1 MKAENIYVDITESV
15 SEVVEKIINSKNDT
29 IILIIPENA
38 KIADSL
44 LNFKLIKRE
53 AAAADKK
60 LFVSSDVEEIILM
73 AKEAGMKLIEMAEL
87 SRPKPKTK
95 ALLSDIKPPKK
106 KKIEKTPKIISSKST
121 EEELPEIEEI
131 VKQVEV
137 KTQSKIAQKNITAK
151 NINNEKKF
159 FTDYFDEN
167 HFSKIE
173 IDEKEIKKEKI
184 EKPKFKIK
192 KGVKILLTAIILF
205 GFATFCLIYFIAK
218 AEIRIF
224 SNKYSWSEQIPVLA
238 TAGINEIDQINFK
251 IPIKSFEFSR
261 TITEKFSATEIKS
274 IQAKA
279 KGIIRIYNA
288 YSSEPQVLVATT
300 RFLSKEGKLFRLVN
314 KTTVPGAKIQDGK
327 IVPSYVDAEVVAD
340 QPGESYNIGPTTF
353 TIPGFE
359 GTPRYSKFY
368 AESFSSM
375 TGGYIGTTKVVGQAD
390 INQAKSKLI
399 EIASISLNEE
409 LNSKLSAGDIVL
421 PDAKHISIASFST
434 NPKLDEKA
442 EQFEATA
449 KIFMRVLVFNEN
461 DVKRLFINEAK
472 NNNSQLL
479 DKELFSY
486 QLNYGA
492 ARFDFDKKLLSFP
505 VTANLVFCDTIN
517 QQEFINNLAGKHIN
531 DLELFFKQYKN
542 INKVEINIW
551 PKFLRFTP
559 INSNRIKIIIDE
571 KTI

>member
-29 IILIIPENA
+29 IVLIIPANA

-60 LFVSSDVEEIILM
+60 LFVNSDAEEVVFM
-73 AKEAGMKLIEMAEL
+73 AKEAGMKLIEMAEI

-95 ALLSDIKPPKK
+95 ILLGDIKPPKR
-106 KKIEKTPKIISSKST
+106 KKIEKAQKTISPQQT
-121 EEELPEIEEI
+121 EEELPEIKEI
-131 VKQVEV
+131 IQQVEI
-137 KTQSKIAQKNITAK
+137 KTQRKKVQKDITPK

-159 FTDYFDEN
+159 FTDYFDED
-167 HFSKIE
+167 HFSNIE

-184 EKPKFKIK
+184 QKPKLKIK

-205 GFATFCLIYFIAK
+205 GLATFCLIYFIAK
-218 AEIRIF
+218 AEVRIF

-238 TAGINEIDQINFK
+238 TAGINDIDQVNFK
-251 IPIKSFEFSR
+251 VPIKSFDFSR
-261 TITEKFSATEIKS
+261 TITEKFPATEVKS

-279 KGIIRIYNA
+279 RGTIRIYNA
-288 YSSEPQVLVATT
+288 YSSEPQILVATT

-327 IVPSYVDAEVVAD
+327 IVPSYIDAEVIAD

-368 AESFSSM
+368 AESSSSM
-375 TGGYIGTTKVVGQAD
+375 TGGYIGTTKVVGQSD
-390 INQAKSKLI
+390 INQAKNKLV

-409 LNSKLSAGDIVL
+409 LNSKLSANDIVL

-442 EQFEATA
+442 EQFEVTA
-449 KIFMRVLVFNEN
+449 KIFMRALVFNED

-472 NNNSQLL
+472 DNNSQLL

-492 ARFDFDKKLLSFP
+492 ARFDFEKKLLSFP
-505 VTANLVFCDTIN
+505 VTANLIFCDKID
-517 QQEFINNLAGKHIN
+517 QREFSSNLAGKNIK
-531 DLELFFKQYKN
+531 DLELFLKQYKS
-542 INKVEINIW
+542 INKVEIKIW
-551 PKFLRFTP
+551 PKFLNFTP
-559 INSNRIKIIIDE
+559 LNSNRITIIIDE
-571 KTI
+571 KAI